1 MLQKIKK
8 LPLMFLQLVLLVFLT
23 GFIVWPTFMPGY
35 FFHHDD
41 LQVMRIFEM
50 RKCFDTGQIP
60 CRWVPDMGYGNGY
73 PLFNYY
79 SVLPYYIGGVAS
91 YIFGF
96 VGAAKVLFF
105 IPLFIGGFGMYFL
118 ARRLYGDWAGLTA
131 GVLYQFAP
139 YRALDGYVRGAIAE
153 SFALAVIPFVFF
165 YFLKLIQQRTIG
177 NFIGASVSLALFLM
191 CHNIMTMFFIP
202 VLGIWILLI
211 SFQLAAF
218 NFHKL
223 KPVVIAGLLGIGLAA
238 FFVLPVFLEK
248 DLVRTET
255 LLEGGSDFRAH
266 FVTVPQI
273 FFERT
278 WDYGA
283 SVFGNG
289 DTISFQ
295 VGWPH
300 WWLVVAAG
308 FIFLWILIQHRKS
321 LIKIETLI
329 AILMTGL
336 FGISLFF
343 MHNKSAFIWEAVG
356 AIQYAQFPWRFLS
369 LAIFTSSLIGGFV
382 VFVLPRKIQFLVSCI
397 LVLVTFFLNWQFFV
411 PKDFYPWIDDNQ
423 KLSDPLWEIQQK
435 AGLLDYLPKA
445 AYYEPQARAPF
456 EPEIRSGKADPENYQ
471 VASDSFTFTIKVD
484 ETANVEI
491 PIIEYPNWKVFVNG
505 KEYPHSDENHWGRL
519 RIDLPPG
526 EYSVYGK
533 LFNTPIRII
542 ANIITIISG
551 VLLIIFIYWKRARKV
566 VLS

>member
-1 MLQKIKK
+1 
-8 LPLMFLQLVLLVFLT
+8 
-23 GFIVWPTFMPGY
+23 MPGY

-41 LQVMRIFEM
+41 LQVMRVFEM

-79 SVLPYYIGGVAS
+79 SVLPYYIGGIAS

-96 VGAAKVLFF
+96 VGAAKLLFF
-105 IPLFIGGFGMYFL
+105 IPLLIGGFGMYFL
-118 ARRLYGDWAGLTA
+118 ARKLYGEWAGFAA
-131 GVLYQFAP
+131 GVMYQFAP

-153 SFALAVIPFVFF
+153 SFALAIIPFVFY
-165 YFLKLIQQRTIG
+165 YFFKLTEKRSTG
-177 NFIGASVSLALFLM
+177 NFIGAVVSLALFLM
-191 CHNIMTMFFIP
+191 CHNIMSMFFIP
-202 VLGIWILLI
+202 ILGIWILFLVI
-211 SFQLAAF
+211 KNKLL
-218 NFHKL
+218 NFKSL
-223 KPVVIAGLLGIGLAA
+223 RTIIVSGLLGIGLAA
-238 FFVLPVFLEK
+238 FFIFPVFLEK

-266 FVTVPQI
+266 FVTLPQI
-273 FFERT
+273 FFDRS

-300 WWLVVAAG
+300 WWVVVIAG
-308 FIFLWILIQHRKS
+308 LIAVWLLLRHRRLLLKT
-321 LIKIETLI
+321 ETLT
-329 AILMTGL
+329 ALGMSVL
-336 FGISLFF
+336 FATSLFF

-356 AIQYAQFPWRFLS
+356 PLQFAQFPWRFLS
-369 LAIFTSSLIGGFV
+369 IAIFTSSLVGGFV
-382 VFVLPRKIQFLVSCI
+382 IYALPKKIHLIVSCI
-397 LVLVTFFLNWQFFV
+397 LVLVTFFLNWQFFI

-435 AGLLDYLPKA
+435 AGLMDYLPKS
-445 AYYEPQARAPF
+445 AYYEPQARAPI
-456 EPEIRSGKADPENYQ
+456 EPEIRSGIADPEEYK
-471 VASDSFTFTIKVD
+471 VLSDSFTFKIKVD

-519 RIDLPPG
+519 RIDLQPG
-526 EYSVYGK
+526 IYNVSGK
-533 LFNTPIRII
+533 LFNTPVRII
-542 ANIITIISG
+542 SNMITFTSFI
-551 VLLIIFIYWKRARKV
+551 LLGLIVFWPKVRKIV
-566 VLS
+566 VG

>member
-1 MLQKIKK
+1 MHK
-8 LPLMFLQLVLLVFLT
+8 LKNISLMWWHLLALLILS
-23 GFIVWPTFMPGY
+23 GFILWPTFMPGY

-96 VGAAKVLFF
+96 VGAAKLLFF
-105 IPLFIGGFGMYFL
+105 IPLLIGGFGMYWL
-118 ARRLYGDWAGLTA
+118 VRELYGDWAGFTA
-131 GVLYQFAP
+131 GVMYQFAP

-153 SFALAVIPFVFF
+153 SFALAVIPFVFY
-165 YFLKLIQQRTIG
+165 YFLRLIKNKTWG
-177 NFIGASVSLALFLM
+177 NFLGVSLSLGLFLM
-191 CHNIMTMFFIP
+191 CHNIMTMFFVPILAFWI
-202 VLGIWILLI
+202 VLVSIKYQVLSIKG
-211 SFQLAAF
+211 
-218 NFHKL
+218 L
-223 KPVVIAGLLGIGLAA
+223 KSVVLAGLLGIGLAA
-238 FFVLPVFLEK
+238 FFIFPVFLETN
-248 DLVRTET
+248 LVRSET

-266 FVTVPQI
+266 FVTVPQL

-300 WWLVVAAG
+300 WWMVIAAAFVLIWSFLRKGYSNKAEKVLAAG
-308 FIFLWILIQHRKS
+308 MIFLFGVS
-321 LIKIETLI
+321 LAL
-329 AILMTGL
+329 
-336 FGISLFF
+336 
-343 MHNKSAFIWEAVG
+343 MHNKSAFIWEAVRPLH
-356 AIQYAQFPWRFLS
+356 YAQFPWRFLS
-369 LAIFTSSLIGGFV
+369 ISIFTASIIGGFLV
-382 VFVLPRKIQFLVSCI
+382 YSLPKKSQLLIACLISA
-397 LVLVTFFLNWQFFV
+397 VTFFLNWQFFV
-411 PKDFYPWIDDNQ
+411 PKDFYPWIDDQQ

-445 AYYEPQARAPF
+445 AYYEPQGRAPYL
-456 EPEIRSGKADPENYQ
+456 PEIREGQAVPTEYK
-471 VASDSFTFTIKVD
+471 VGSDSFSFKIKVL

-491 PIIEYPNWKVFVNG
+491 PIIEYPIWKVFVNG
-505 KEYPHSDENHWGRL
+505 KEYPHTDENHWGRL

-526 EYSVYGK
+526 EYFVTGQ

-542 ANIITIISG
+542 ANSIT
-551 VLLIIFIYWKRARKV
+551 
-566 VLS
+566 VLSLGLVFLLGFFPKIRKKVIN